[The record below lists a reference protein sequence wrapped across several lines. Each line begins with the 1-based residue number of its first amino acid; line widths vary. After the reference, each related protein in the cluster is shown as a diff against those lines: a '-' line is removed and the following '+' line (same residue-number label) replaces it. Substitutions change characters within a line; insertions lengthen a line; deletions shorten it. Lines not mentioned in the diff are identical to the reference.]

1 MAKYKYLRSLD
12 SLRRT
17 IQCANEK
24 IVIQWFSYDDYDI
37 RPHYRMYVRDNA
49 TTSGSKKF
57 NSYPDSS
64 KPYDGNLEMMRIA
77 NTDISQDEIVASIL
91 LLCYESDRS
100 ADINIHID
108 DSGTEYD
115 ILEEDYYIFK
125 KSVIEGLV
133 CYLGEF
139 S

>member
-1 MAKYKYLRSLD
+1 MAKYKYLRSLS
-12 SLRRT
+12 SLRRA

-37 RPHYRMYVRDNA
+37 RPHYRIYVRDN
-49 TTSGSKKF
+49 TTESGSKKF
-57 NSYPDSS
+57 KSYPDSN
-64 KPYDGNLEMMRIA
+64 KPYDGNLDKIRIV
-77 NTDISQDEIVASIL
+77 NTDISQDEIVAFIL

-108 DSGTEYD
+108 DTGIEYD
-115 ILEEDYYIFK
+115 ILEEDYHRFK
-125 KSVIEGLV
+125 KSVIEGLIY
-133 CYLGEF
+133 YLGEF

>member
-1 MAKYKYLRSLD
+1 MAKYKYLRSLS
-12 SLRRT
+12 SLRRV

-24 IVIQWFSYDDYDI
+24 IVVQWFSYDEYDV

-49 TTSGSKKF
+49 TTAGSKKF
-57 NSYPDSS
+57 SSYPDSS

-77 NTDISQDEIVASIL
+77 NTDISQAEIVASIL

-108 DSGTEYD
+108 DSAIEYD
-115 ILEEDYYIFK
+115 ILEEDYHIFK

-133 CYLGEF
+133 HYLGEF